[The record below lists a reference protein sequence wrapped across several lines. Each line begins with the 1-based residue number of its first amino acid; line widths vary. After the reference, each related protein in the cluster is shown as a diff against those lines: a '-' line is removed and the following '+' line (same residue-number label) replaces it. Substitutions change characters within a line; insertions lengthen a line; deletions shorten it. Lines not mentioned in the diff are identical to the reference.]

1 MHYTFRDPNLPRNM
15 SPFIRHEDFQTILDF
30 AFGIA
35 DRGIPL
41 SLVMVEPDG
50 WSEGSLSEAQ
60 RQALDGL
67 AEAIGERTRRS
78 DRVARLTDARFVAL
92 LMDCNRQ
99 GALIFADR
107 LHVAAADF
115 AAQAGT
121 TVSCGVASFGWGMKT
136 PADLMTSVEAA
147 LVRAHASGGDRIEIH
162 EGPQEE

>member
-1 MHYTFRDPNLPRNM
+1 MHYTFPDPNLPRTM

-50 WSEGSLSEAQ
+50 WPDGDLSEAQ
-60 RQALDGL
+60 REALDGL
-67 AEAIGERTRRS
+67 AAAIGDRTRRS
-78 DRVARLTDARFVAL
+78 DRVARPTDTRFVAL

-107 LHVAAADF
+107 LQLAAGEFSARV
-115 AAQAGT
+115 GT
-121 TVSCGVASFGWGMKT
+121 TVSCGVASFGWGMKS
-136 PADLMTSVEAA
+136 PGDLVTSVEAA
-147 LVRAHASGGDRIEIH
+147 LSRAHAAGGDRIEIH